1 MSPTYNSAV
10 HSCADS
16 SAGTEGE
23 KLMKFLNYTV
33 TVVVVAVALVVPT
46 RGASAGQTTSA
57 TPAKV
62 TDSTIESR
70 ITAGLKQNS
79 ALAPRNIDVDVDNG
93 VVTLTG
99 TVRTEDE
106 RASAGRIAQIS
117 GVARVINNIEV
128 NPNVDESKLD
138 KAADKT
144 KTGLNKA
151 VDATAKAAR
160 KTKQGVT
167 KGVGKTE
174 EGVGKA
180 ADKTSDAIGKAGD
193 KMSDA
198 SVTTGVKTGLADEPL
213 LRESSIDVDT
223 KDHVVTLKGTVA
235 SDAAKARAAAIAGN
249 TKGVTRVVNQLL
261 VKGT

>member
-1 MSPTYNSAV
+1 
-10 HSCADS
+10 
-16 SAGTEGE
+16 
-23 KLMKFLNYTV
+23 MKFLNHAV
-33 TVVVVAVALVVPT
+33 TVVVVAVALAVPA

-57 TPAKV
+57 VKV
-62 TDSTIESR
+62 SDSTLETR

-144 KTGLNKA
+144 KAGLNKA

-160 KTKQGVT
+160 KTKKGVT
-167 KGVGKTE
+167 KGVSKTE

-198 SVTTGVKTGLADEPL
+198 SITTGVKTGLADEPL

-223 KDHVVTLKGTVA
+223 NDHVVTLKGTVA
-235 SDAAKARAAAIAGN
+235 SAAAKARAAAIAGD

-261 VKGT
+261 VKEH

>member
-1 MSPTYNSAV
+1 
-10 HSCADS
+10 
-16 SAGTEGE
+16 
-23 KLMKFLNYTV
+23 MKFLNQAV
-33 TVVVVAVALVVPT
+33 VVVVVAVALVVPT
-46 RGASAGQTTSA
+46 RRASAGQSTSA
-57 TPAKV
+57 TAVNV
-62 TDSTIESR
+62 TDSTIETR
-70 ITAGLKQNS
+70 ITADLKQDS
-79 ALAPRNIDVDVDNG
+79 ALAPRDIDVDVDKG

-138 KAADKT
+138 KAANKT
-144 KTGLNKA
+144 KAGLNKA
-151 VDATAKAAR
+151 VDTTAKAAR
-160 KTKQGVT
+160 KTKEGVQ

-180 ADKTSDAIGKAGD
+180 ADKTSDAIGKVGD

-198 SVTTGVKTGLADEPL
+198 SVTTGVKAGLADEPL
-213 LRESSIDVDT
+213 LRDSSIDVDT
-223 KDHVVTLKGTVA
+223 NDHVVTLKGTVA
-235 SDAAKARAAAIAGN
+235 SAAAKARAAAIAGD

-261 VKGT
+261 VKDN